1 MHKSGVCYIFG
12 AGEAHGTPPHLM
24 PGDCV
29 IAADGGYALA
39 TAWGIPVD
47 LVIGDF
53 DSLPGGP
60 PEGIPAVVLSP
71 VKDDTDMLTALM
83 AGEAQG
89 FRTFHIYGGTGGRLD
104 HTLANIQCLCGL
116 AMRGGRGFLYGRDT
130 IITAIHGG
138 KMAFAAGAQGTVSVF
153 AHTDQATG
161 VYLQGLAYPLTDAT
175 LKNDYPLGV
184 SNAFTGQAASI
195 SVGVGT
201 LVVIYPASA
210 ADYLL
215 L

>member
-1 MHKSGVCYIFG
+1 MHSTGNCYILG
-12 AGEAHGTPPHLM
+12 AGEACGAPPQ
-24 PGDCV
+24 PGPSDLV

-39 TAWGIPVD
+39 CAWGLPVN
-47 LVIGDF
+47 LAIGDF

-60 PEGIPAVVLSP
+60 PKGIPTTLLPQA
-71 VKDDTDMLTALM
+71 KDDTDMLAALR
-83 AGEAQG
+83 AGEARG
-89 FRTFHIYGGTGGRLD
+89 FHAFHIYGGTGGRLD

-116 AMRGGRGFLYGRDT
+116 AMRGRRGYLYDRDT
-130 IITAIHGG
+130 VITAIHGG
-138 KMAFAAGAQGTVSVF
+138 KIAFAAGAQGTVSVF

-161 VYLQGLAYPLTDAT
+161 VYLQGLVYPLTDAT

-184 SNAFTGQAASI
+184 SNAFMGQASSI
-195 SVGVGT
+195 AVGAGT